1 MNLYQKILISRYFF
15 NRADYQPLRAD
26 KNLLKRLFLYMSKRE
41 MLLSK
46 SELKVLELV
55 VKGLTS
61 ETIGVKLSIAKST
74 VQTHRRNMLRKTNFN
89 NTQQLAGWAVREG
102 LVK

>member
-1 MNLYQKILISRYFF
+1 
-15 NRADYQPLRAD
+15 
-26 KNLLKRLFLYMSKRE
+26 MSKGE
-41 MLLSK
+41 ILLSK

-61 ETIGVKLSIAKST
+61 ETIGIKLSIAKST

-102 LVK
+102 WVK

>member
-1 MNLYQKILISRYFF
+1 
-15 NRADYQPLRAD
+15 
-26 KNLLKRLFLYMSKRE
+26 MSKSE

-61 ETIGVKLSIAKST
+61 ETIGVKLSITKST

-102 LVK
+102 WVK

>member
-1 MNLYQKILISRYFF
+1 
-15 NRADYQPLRAD
+15 
-26 KNLLKRLFLYMSKRE
+26 MSKGE
-41 MLLSK
+41 ILLSK

-61 ETIGVKLSIAKST
+61 ETLGIKLSIAKST

-102 LVK
+102 WVK